1 MRFGQ
6 PESYARHVRRQIRR
20 SAVRETTEGADTIGE
35 EFGATLQDG
44 RVAPGHTSIALEAK
58 DENHQ
63 RRVPLSPC
71 KSVTGWR

>member
-1 MRFGQ
+1 MRFGR
-6 PESYARHVRRQIRR
+6 PKSYARHVRRQIRR

-35 EFGATLQDG
+35 G
-44 RVAPGHTSIALEAK
+44 RVGAGHTSIALEAK